1 MRALVTGATGFVGA
15 HVARALV
22 ERGVLVRCLVRP
34 GSRRDGL
41 AGLAVETAVGDL
53 NDRPSLDAA
62 VAGCE
67 WVFHCAADY
76 RLGARSAAAAAMM
89 ATNVGGTESLLAA
102 AARAGARRVVHTS
115 SVGTLGHRAGGAPA
129 DEATPVSAGDM
140 IGPYKRSK
148 YAAERAAETWAARGL
163 PVVIVNPSTPVG
175 EGDWRPTPT
184 GRIIVDFLNR
194 GYPAY
199 VDTGLNLIDVR
210 DVAQGH
216 LLAAE
221 HGRVGE
227 RFILG
232 CRNMTLKEILDALSA
247 LTGLPAPRVRVP
259 HWLPL
264 AAAYVEEGL
273 ARLGSRPA
281 KFTREAVRMSRHRM
295 FFDSAKA
302 VRELGLPQTPV
313 EEALGRAV
321 AWFTARGYVKGRG

>member
-1 MRALVTGATGFVGA
+1 MKALVTGATGFIGG

-22 ERGVLVRCLVRP
+22 ARGLEVRCLVRP
-34 GSRRDGL
+34 ATDRRRDTL
-41 AGLAVETAVGDL
+41 AGLPVEIAPGDL
-53 NDRPSLDAA
+53 TDRPSLDAA

-76 RLGARSAAAAAMM
+76 RLGVADPAAMAAA
-89 ATNVGGTESLLAA
+89 NVGGTESLLAA
-102 AARAGARRVVHTS
+102 AARAGVARVVHTS
-115 SVGTLGHRAGGAPA
+115 SVGTLGHHADGTPA
-129 DEATPVSAGDM
+129 DEATPVSIGDM
-140 IGPYKRSK
+140 IGPYKRTK
-148 YAAERAAETWAARGL
+148 FQAERAAEAWAAKGL

-175 EGDWRPTPT
+175 EGDVKPTPT
-184 GRIIVDFLNR
+184 GRIIVDFLSG

-221 HGRVGE
+221 RGRVGE

-232 CRNMTLKEILDALSA
+232 CRNMTLKEILDALAA
-247 LTGLPAPRVRVP
+247 LSGIAAPRVRVP

-281 KFTREAVRMSRHRM
+281 RFTREAVRMSRHRM
-295 FFDSAKA
+295 FFDAGKA

-313 EEALGRAV
+313 EAALARAV
-321 AWFTARGYVKGRG
+321 AWFTESGYVKGSG

>member
-1 MRALVTGATGFVGA
+1 LRALVTGATGFVGA

-22 ERGVLVRCLVRP
+22 ERGVGVRCLVRA
-34 GSRRDGL
+34 GSRRDAL
-41 AGLAVETAVGDL
+41 EGLAVETAVGDL
-53 NDRPSLDAA
+53 ADRASLDAA

-76 RLGARSAAAAAMM
+76 RLGARPAEAAAML

-102 AARAGARRVVHTS
+102 AAQAGARRVVHTS
-115 SVGTLGHRAGGAPA
+115 SVGTLGHRADGAPA
-129 DEATPVSAGDM
+129 DEATPVSPADM

-148 YAAERAAETWAARGL
+148 FLAERAAEAWAAKGL

-175 EGDWRPTPT
+175 EGDWKPTPT

-210 DVAQGH
+210 DVAEGH

-221 HGRVGE
+221 RGRVGE

-247 LTGLPAPRVRVP
+247 LTGIPAPRVQVP

-273 ARLGSRPA
+273 ARWSSRPA

-295 FFDSAKA
+295 FFDAGKA

-321 AWFTARGYVKGRG
+321 AWFVARGYVEGRG

>member
-1 MRALVTGATGFVGA
+1 LRALVTGATGFVGA

-22 ERGVLVRCLVRP
+22 ERGVAVRCLVRA
-34 GSRRDGL
+34 GSRRDAL
-41 AGLAVETAVGDL
+41 EGLAVETAVGDL
-53 NDRPSLDAA
+53 NDRASLDAA

-76 RLGARSAAAAAMM
+76 RLGARPAEAAAML

-102 AARAGARRVVHTS
+102 AAQAGARRVVHTS
-115 SVGTLGHRAGGAPA
+115 SVGTLGHRADGAPA
-129 DEATPVSAGDM
+129 DEATPVSPADM

-148 YAAERAAETWAARGL
+148 FAAERAAEAWAAKGL

-175 EGDWRPTPT
+175 EGDWKPTPT

-210 DVAQGH
+210 DVAEGH

-221 HGRVGE
+221 RGRVGE

-247 LTGLPAPRVRVP
+247 LTGIPAPRVRVP

-273 ARLGSRPA
+273 ARWSSRPA

-295 FFDSAKA
+295 FFDAGKA

-321 AWFTARGYVKGRG
+321 AWFVARGYVEGRG